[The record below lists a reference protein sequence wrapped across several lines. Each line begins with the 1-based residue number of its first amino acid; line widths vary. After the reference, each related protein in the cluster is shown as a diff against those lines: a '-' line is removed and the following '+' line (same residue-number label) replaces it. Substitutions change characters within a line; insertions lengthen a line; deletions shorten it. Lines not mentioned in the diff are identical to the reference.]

1 MALLQA
7 LANQD
12 TFLPPADE
20 DRRDA
25 LKDTEMLHSLWES
38 AGKTVNLWDWLEG
51 FRMMLL
57 SEKRADMPDPTTPS
71 KGKQRRETEDEEAEL
86 DEDED
91 ARAHARF
98 IRFVEEAR
106 MMGLVRARGKKS
118 DEVVK
123 AALL

>member
-1 MALLQA
+1 
-7 LANQD
+7 
-12 TFLPPADE
+12 
-20 DRRDA
+20 
-25 LKDTEMLHSLWES
+25 MLHSLWES

-57 SEKRADMPDPTTPS
+57 GEKRAEADPTDPTTPS
-71 KGKQRRETEDEEAEL
+71 KRGKRRRAEEEEDEQEEL